1 MTTDDFDRLNILAD
15 KVLNDSATDNELKDF
30 SQLLS
35 VWSISTSLNLFN
47 GHHSLQQ
54 ILKLPQ

>member
-35 VWSISTSLNLFN
+35 MWSISTSLTTANT
-47 GHHSLQQ
+47 
-54 ILKLPQ
+54 